1 MAYDRHQLSRLTTE
15 MSFQAMDELQQNGRA
30 ATKRGSTH
38 ARRSCRRQCRL
49 SLGTTASVNQ
59 ASLFISLKPLAER
72 SGLSAQA
79 VANRSRQKI
88 DDIPGC
94 GSTSSPMQD
103 VRVGGAPGGAGRRS
117 AAGHAAKAGTNTS
130 GAGGLYPSD
139 LDDDLSFPQ
148 RIEHLC
154 VQVRCASAH

>member
-1 MAYDRHQLSRLTTE
+1 
-15 MSFQAMDELQQNGRA
+15 MDELQQI
-30 ATKRGSTH
+30 RGSAH

-139 LDDDLSFPQ
+139 ACGLIVLYNTTRQ
-148 RIEHLC
+148 RP
-154 VQVRCASAH
+154 